1 MKRKKIDFL
10 RFVAELDSDISL
22 IDDLTQKNKYAW
34 QRIERGS
41 AEELDWAALGY
52 TVHNIYNLLEN
63 YFLRIS
69 KFFENSLDPLS
80 WHRDLVQHMV
90 LDIEGVR
97 PALLNRELA
106 GRIDELRSFRHI
118 FRNIYQ
124 SELDPKRVELVQQP
138 LGSTLSAFKKAH
150 QEFIKKIKT
159 IAEQL
164 ED

>member
-1 MKRKKIDFL
+1 MKRKKTDFL
-10 RFVAELDSDISL
+10 RFVAELDSDLSL
-22 IDDLTQKNKYAW
+22 LDDLTQKNKRAW
-34 QRIERGS
+34 QRIEGCS

-52 TVHNIYNLLEN
+52 AVHNIYNLLEN

-80 WHRDLVQHMV
+80 WHRDRDLVQHML

-97 PALLNRELA
+97 PALLNRGLA

-124 SELDPKRVELVQQP
+124 SELDPK
-138 LGSTLSAFKKAH
+138 
-150 QEFIKKIKT
+150 
-159 IAEQL
+159 
-164 ED
+164 

>member
-1 MKRKKIDFL
+1 MKRKKTDFL

-22 IDDLTQKNKYAW
+22 LDDLTQKT
-34 QRIERGS
+34 RGPGS
-41 AEELDWAALGY
+41 EL
-52 TVHNIYNLLEN
+52 
-63 YFLRIS
+63 R
-69 KFFENSLDPLS
+69 
-80 WHRDLVQHMV
+80 
-90 LDIEGVR
+90 EGVR
-97 PALLNRELA
+97 PALLNRELS

-118 FRNIYQ
+118 FCNIYQ